1 MKNRSGAKKLTTAVL
16 AGTML
21 FTQSAFMSGASVKAD
36 AASSNGIYF
45 HDTFEDS
52 SGNWEARGDGEI
64 LLSGRHPFKGTN
76 ALLIKDRQGS
86 HEGMAG
92 HTDGARPIYF
102 PSRTELQ
109 LQRFC
114 RL

>member
-21 FTQSAFMSGASVKAD
+21 FAQSAFMSDASVKAE

-76 ALLIKDRQGS
+76 ALLDKDRTKAWQGIQ
-86 HEGMAG
+86 MAL
-92 HTDGARPIYF
+92 D
-102 PSRTELQ
+102 PSIFQ
-109 LQRFC
+109 AGQS
-114 RL
+114 